1 MSPPREI
8 ADSIFW
14 VGDCR
19 QMLVDGQD
27 VHNHHSAFLIV
38 GRGTVLVD
46 TSSPGFWP
54 RVEGQLDAVLGDRPL
69 DMVAPTHPEVA
80 HAGNLARLLEKYPRC
95 ELVGDV
101 RDYHLHF
108 PQFAGRFREVASGR
122 EIDLGGGRSLLMLP
136 APIRDLPSSVWGFET
151 GAGVMFV
158 GDGFGYVHRG
168 SPDPEQDLPVHA
180 PGECWLL
187 SDELPEPPS
196 VELTE
201 HVTRQALV
209 WSRFVDATAVL
220 REVDELMTRYP
231 PRVIAPAHG
240 NVISNP
246 AAVWPV
252 IRSSFDRAFRAE
264 ASLESES
271 LPHSRRE

>member
-1 MSPPREI
+1 MGLNPPREI

-19 QMLVDGQD
+19 QMVVDGQA
-27 VHNHHSAFLIV
+27 VHNHHSAFLIA
-38 GRGTVLVD
+38 GPSRTLLVD

-54 RVEGQLDAVLGDRPL
+54 RVEAQLDAVLGDRPL

-80 HAGNLARLLEKYPRC
+80 HAGNLARLLAKYPAA
-95 ELVGDV
+95 ELAGDV

-108 PQFAGRFREVASGR
+108 PRFAGRFREIASGDA
-122 EIDLGGGRSLLMLP
+122 IDLGGERSFVLLP

-151 GAGVMFV
+151 GARVMFV
-158 GDGFGYVHRG
+158 GDGFGFVHRG

-209 WSRFVDATAVL
+209 WSRYVDAAAVL
-220 REVDELMTRYP
+220 AEVDELMTRYP
-231 PRVIAPAHG
+231 PRMIAPAHG

-246 AAVWPV
+246 EVVWPV

-264 ASLESES
+264 AGI
-271 LPHSRRE
+271 